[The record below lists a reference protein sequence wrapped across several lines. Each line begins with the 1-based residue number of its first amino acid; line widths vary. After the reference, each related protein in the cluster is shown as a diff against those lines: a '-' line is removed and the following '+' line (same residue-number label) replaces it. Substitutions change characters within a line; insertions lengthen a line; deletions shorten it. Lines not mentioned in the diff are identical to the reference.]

1 MESGKPVVGIIS
13 RHQESPSG
21 WCTARSIKRRK
32 YFEAV
37 KAAGGA
43 PVMITG
49 RGGEKAVLAAYRRID
64 ALLIPGGPDVDPPE
78 FGEALQPGMNVEV
91 DKEQDWIDLLLARVA
106 LADDVPV
113 MGICRG
119 IQVLNVAAGGT
130 LYQDIPGQIA
140 GALDHFTPDGGDVSA
155 VRHDINVLPGTLLAR
170 LAGKEPMGVNSSH
183 HQSVKVVAPG
193 FVASGRT
200 SDGVIETIEAI
211 ERPGNRFV
219 LGVQWH
225 PERRWRFDPRALA
238 LFTGFVEAARAAAR

>member
-1 MESGKPVVGIIS
+1 MNSGKPVIGIVS
-13 RHQESPSG
+13 RREDSATG

-37 KAAGGA
+37 KAAGGT
-43 PVMITG
+43 PVMING
-49 RGGEKAVLAAYRRID
+49 ARGPAGALAAYGRVH
-64 ALLIPGGPDVDPPE
+64 ALILPGGPDLDPPL
-78 FGEALQPGMNVEV
+78 FGETLVPGMHVEV
-91 DKEQDWIDLLLARVA
+91 DAEQDWIDLLLARVA
-106 LADDVPV
+106 LADGVPV

-130 LYQDIPGQIA
+130 LYQDIPGQIP
-140 GALDHFTPDGGDVSA
+140 GALDHSTPDGGDVSA

-170 LAGKEPMGVNSSH
+170 LAGEEPMGVNSSH

-193 FVASGRT
+193 FVASGRS
-200 SDGVIETIEAI
+200 SDGVIEAI
-211 ERPGNRFV
+211 ERPGSRFV

-238 LFTGFVEAARAAAR
+238 LFTGFVDAARAAAR